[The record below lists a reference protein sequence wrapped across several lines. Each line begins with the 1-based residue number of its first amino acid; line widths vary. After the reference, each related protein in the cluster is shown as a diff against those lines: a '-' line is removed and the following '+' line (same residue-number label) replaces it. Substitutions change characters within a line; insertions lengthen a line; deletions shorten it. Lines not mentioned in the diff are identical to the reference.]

1 MKNLALGRK
10 RKIIIS
16 GLLMLI
22 FLAGLFN
29 LVNLTRH
36 SSASRRIGFSKGW
49 NVSFDGKIYENVD
62 LESFR
67 LPRSIKRGEF
77 LTLSTELPWDLPK
90 GNAIIIPVTLSTI
103 SVEVDHKIVYGYGS
117 KEFANGKMVGS
128 AVHVI
133 RIPDNSQGDSLSV
146 VIRAGENG
154 AFSYISGVVLEGMT
168 WGFTDYINHN
178 IYPVIISISL
188 VMGGIVLIIISLFL
202 ALKGKS
208 FSKILNTGVLLFT
221 VGCWNICVIYAIQ
234 LFSLDFEWNTFSR
247 YLFGYLSI
255 IPAVSI
261 MSDAIVEGREKEKFI
276 QNIILAVDIVVIAA
290 VIFLSAINKIHIC
303 NVRCFIQIMGVVS
316 LVAAALLELRK
327 CKDQEFFYTSKFSEG
342 VFFFIILAAET
353 VRYILYKRY
362 NFKLP
367 VLRHS
372 LLLYGTL
379 ILMMMMLGS
388 YIYELYVEY
397 LRQAEENTLKKLAFT
412 DGLTGLLNRT
422 YCKERMEELDNGE
435 KDYHMISFDVDDLKK
450 INDSR
455 GHHEGDRL
463 LRAFGDILTKCFSDV
478 GDVIRPGGDE
488 FLIIS
493 DDASDQ
499 ELLSRLTWLP
509 DLEKEAGRTLGF
521 PVTAAYGLAGSTEV
535 QDCST
540 EKVYNLADKRMYEMK
555 ISSKKR

>member
-1 MKNLALGRK
+1 MKSLVLGRK

-16 GLLMLI
+16 GILMLI

-36 SSASRRIGFSKGW
+36 SSASRRIEFSKGW
-49 NVSFDGKIYENVD
+49 DISFDGKKYENVD

-77 LTLSTELPWDLPK
+77 LTLSIELPWDLPN
-90 GNAIIIPVTLSTI
+90 GNAVIIPVTLSTI

-154 AFSYISGVVLEGMT
+154 AFSYISGVVLEGTT
-168 WGFTDYINHN
+168 WGFTDYINYN
-178 IYPVIISISL
+178 IYPVIISMSL

-202 ALKGKS
+202 ALKGKA
-208 FSKILNTGVLLFT
+208 FSKILNTGVLLFN

-234 LFSLDFEWNTFSR
+234 LFSLDFKWNTFCR

-255 IPAVSI
+255 IPAVSL
-261 MSDAIVEGREKEKFI
+261 MSDAVVKGKEKEKLI
-276 QNIILAVDIVVIAA
+276 QNIILVADITAIATVV
-290 VIFLSAINKIHIC
+290 VLSVQNKIHIC
-303 NVRCFIQIMGVVS
+303 NVRYYIQIMGFVS
-316 LVAAALLELRK
+316 MVAAALLELKK
-327 CKDQEFFYTSKFSEG
+327 CRDQKFFYTSKFREG
-342 VFFFIILAAET
+342 VFFFIFLTAEL
-353 VRYILYKRY
+353 VRYILHKYY
-362 NFKLP
+362 NFRHP
-367 VLRHS
+367 VLKHS
-372 LLLYGTL
+372 FLLYGTL
-379 ILMMMMLGS
+379 VLVMMMLGS

-422 YCKERMEELDNGE
+422 YCKERMEELDNGD
-435 KDYHMISFDVDDLKK
+435 KDYHMISFDVDNLKK

-493 DDASDQ
+493 DDASDH
-499 ELLSRLTWLP
+499 ELVSRLTWLP
-509 DLEKEAGRTLGF
+509 ELEREAEKTLGF

-535 QDCST
+535 QECTT